1 MATALD
7 QFFLSDASRIEGKID
22 KVMRVKGRISALLRK
37 DILPDG
43 MGFNF
48 STVIVN
54 RSTGTGGG
62 WVPVS
67 TPNGTANNCV
77 PTPTIVNPAM
87 TQLTYSAYQTSLYSN
102 DICFRD
108 LAAAYDAKDQLAAI
122 RDNFVGNVVD
132 TWDLQDKALFLQNAG
147 HKIVFNSSLTETT
160 NGTTMPATPATSTIN
175 QGLLDSLYN
184 RATQDGAG
192 QMTASYAM
200 RQGAPILPLILSQ
213 EAHRNLIKGDD
224 SIRNDFRWA
233 QSGKDVDGSVL
244 LQSWGIDREYGG
256 YHHIIDQR
264 MPRWD
269 FVNGAW
275 VNRPFYSNTA
285 TTIGEAANVSA
296 AYNAAQFEDLY
307 IFSPDVMTRQ
317 VPKPSTSFG
326 SGSSAKAISFNGEV
340 VWLNIPN
347 KDENP
352 FSDIGFFAARLYAAY
367 KPRLTQYGYVV
378 RFLRCPNVSSS
389 SCPAY

>member
-1 MATALD
+1 MAAPALD
-7 QFFLSDASRIEGKID
+7 QYFLSDASRIEGKVD
-22 KVMRVKGRISALLRK
+22 KIMRVKGRLSALLKK
-37 DILPDG
+37 DLLPEG

-48 STVIVN
+48 STVIVK

-62 WVPVS
+62 WVAVS
-67 TPNGTANNCV
+67 TPDGNGNNCV
-77 PTPTIVNPAM
+77 PTPTIINPAM
-87 TQLTYSAYQTSLYSN
+87 TQISYSAYQTTQYSN
-102 DICFRD
+102 DICFTD
-108 LAAAYDAKDQLAAI
+108 LRAAYDAKDQLAAI
-122 RDNFVGNVVD
+122 RDNFVANVVD

-192 QMTASYAM
+192 EESAYAK
-200 RQGAPILPLILSQ
+200 RQGAVILPLILSQ
-213 EAHRNLIKGDD
+213 EAHRTIIKGDD

-233 QSGKDVDGSVL
+233 DSGKSDGAVL

-269 FVNGAW
+269 FVNGEW
-275 VNRPFYSNTA
+275 VNRPFYSNSA
-285 TTIGEAANVSA
+285 TTIGDEANVSA
-296 AYNAAQFEDLY
+296 AYEAAQFEDLY

-317 VPKPSTSFG
+317 VPKPATSFG

-340 VWLNIPN
+340 TWLNIPN
-347 KDENP
+347 KETNP

-367 KPRLTQYGYVV
+367 KPRKVQYGYVV
-378 RFLRCPNVSSS
+378 RFLRCPNVSGTV
-389 SCPAY
+389 CPAY

>member
-1 MATALD
+1 MAAPALD
-7 QFFLSDASRIEGKID
+7 QYFLSDASRIEGKID
-22 KVMRVKGRISALLRK
+22 KIMRVEGRLSPLLRK

-67 TPNGTANNCV
+67 TPNGTGNNCV

-87 TQLTYSAYQTSLYSN
+87 TQLTYSAYQTTQYSN
-102 DICFRD
+102 DICFTD
-108 LAAAYDAKDQLAAI
+108 LRAAYDAKDQLAAI
-122 RDNFVGNVVD
+122 RDNFVANVVD
-132 TWDLQDKALFLQNAG
+132 TWDLQDKALFTQLAG
-147 HKIVFNSSLTETT
+147 HKIVFNSSLTETV
-160 NGTTMPATPATSTIN
+160 NGSTMPATPATSTIN

-184 RATQDGAG
+184 RGTQDGMGRESA
-192 QMTASYAM
+192 YAK

-213 EAHRNLIKGDD
+213 EAHRTIIKGDD

-233 QSGKDVDGSVL
+233 DSGKGDGAVL

-256 YHHIIDQR
+256 FHHIIDQR

-269 FVNGAW
+269 FVDGAW
-275 VNRPFYSNTA
+275 VNRPFYADTA
-285 TTIGEAANVSA
+285 TTIGNAANVSA
-296 AYNAAQFEDLY
+296 AYEAAQFEDLY

-317 VPKPSTSFG
+317 VPKPATSFG

-347 KDENP
+347 KDTNP

-367 KPRLTQYGYVV
+367 KPRKTQYGYVV
-378 RFLRCPNVSSS
+378 RFLRCPNVSGTV
-389 SCPAY
+389 CPAY

>member
-1 MATALD
+1 MAAPLLD
-7 QFFLSDASRIEGKID
+7 QYFISDAARIQGKID
-22 KVMRVKGRISALLRK
+22 QIMRVEGRISALVKK
-37 DILPDG
+37 DVLPDG

-48 STVIVN
+48 STVITK
-54 RSTGTGGG
+54 RSTGVGGG
-62 WVPVS
+62 WVAVS
-67 TPNGTANNCV
+67 TPNGTGNNCV
-77 PTPTIVNPAM
+77 PTPTIVSPAR
-87 TQLTYSAYQTSLYSN
+87 TQISYSATQTTVYSE

-108 LAAAYDAKDQLAAI
+108 LAAAYDARDQLKTD
-122 RDNFVGNVVD
+122 RDNFVANIKD
-132 TWDLQDKALFLQNAG
+132 LWDIQDKEQFTYWAG
-147 HKIVFNSSLTETT
+147 HKIVFNGSLTETT
-160 NGTTMPATPATSTIN
+160 NGTTMPATVATSTIN
-175 QGLLDSLYN
+175 QGLLDALYN

-192 QMTASYAM
+192 SEASYAK

-213 EAHRNLIKGDD
+213 EAHRTIIKGDD

-233 QSGKDVDGSVL
+233 DSGKSDGAVL

-275 VNRPFYSNTA
+275 VNRPFYANVA
-285 TTIGEAANVSA
+285 TTIGNEADVNPD
-296 AYNAAQFEDLY
+296 YLAAQFEDLY
-307 IFSPDVMTRQ
+307 LFNPDVMTRQ
-317 VPKPSTSFG
+317 VPKPATSFG

-347 KDENP
+347 KTDNP

-367 KPRLTQYGYVV
+367 KPRKVQYGYVV
-378 RFLRCPNVSSS
+378 RFLRCPNVSGTV
-389 SCPAY
+389 CPAY

>member
-1 MATALD
+1 MPATALD
-7 QFFLSDASRIEGKID
+7 QYFLSDASRIEGKVD
-22 KVMRVKGRISALLRK
+22 KIMRVKGRLSALLKK

-48 STVIVN
+48 STVIVK
-54 RSTGTGGG
+54 RSTGVGGG

-67 TPNGTANNCV
+67 TPDGSGNNCV
-77 PTPTIVNPAM
+77 PTPTIISPAM
-87 TQLTYSAYQTSLYSN
+87 TQITYSAFQTTQYSN

-108 LAAAYDAKDQLAAI
+108 LAAAYDAKDQLSAI
-122 RDNFVGNVVD
+122 RDNFVANVVD
-132 TWDLQDKALFLQNAG
+132 TWDLQDKALFFQNAG

-160 NGTTMPATPATSTIN
+160 NGSTMPAVPATSTIN
-175 QGLLDSLYN
+175 QGLLDVLYN
-184 RATQDGAG
+184 RGTQDGMGEESA
-192 QMTASYAM
+192 YAK

-213 EAHRNLIKGDD
+213 EAHRTIIKGDD

-233 QSGKDVDGSVL
+233 DSGKSDGAVL

-256 YHHIIDQR
+256 FHHIVDQR

-275 VNRPFYSNTA
+275 VNRPFYSNSA
-285 TTIGEAANVSA
+285 TTIGDEANVSA
-296 AYNAAQFEDLY
+296 AYQAAEFEDLY
-307 IFSPDVMTRQ
+307 IFSPDMMTRQ

-340 VWLNIPN
+340 VWLNIPD
-347 KDENP
+347 KVENP

-367 KPRLTQYGYVV
+367 KPRKVQYGYVV
-378 RFLRCPNVSSS
+378 RFKRCPNVAST

>member
-1 MATALD
+1 MAAPALD
-7 QFFLSDASRIEGKID
+7 KYFASDASRIEGKID
-22 KVMRVKGRISALLRK
+22 KIMRVEGRISALLKK
-37 DILPDG
+37 DVLPDG

-48 STVIVN
+48 STVITK

-62 WVPVS
+62 WVAVS
-67 TPNGTANNCV
+67 TPDGSGNNCV
-77 PTPTIVNPAM
+77 PTPTIVAPAR
-87 TQLTYSAYQTSLYSN
+87 TQISYSAVQTVQFSE

-108 LAAAYDAKDQLAAI
+108 LAAAYDAKDQLATD
-122 RDNFVGNVVD
+122 RDNFIANVVD
-132 TWDLQDKALFLQNAG
+132 LWDIQDKAQFTYWAG

-160 NGTTMPATPATSTIN
+160 NGTTMPAVAATSTIN
-175 QGLLDSLYN
+175 QGLLDALYN

-192 QMTASYAM
+192 RESAYAK

-213 EAHRNLIKGDD
+213 EAHRTLIKGDD

-233 QSGKDVDGSVL
+233 DSGKGDGAVL

-269 FVNGAW
+269 LVDGAW
-275 VNRPFYSNTA
+275 VSRPFYASAA
-285 TTIGEAANVSA
+285 TTIGNAADVSA
-296 AYNAAQFEDLY
+296 AYTAATYEDAY

-317 VPKPSTSFG
+317 VPKPATSFG

-347 KDENP
+347 KDTNP
-352 FSDIGFFAARLYAAY
+352 FSDTGFFAARLYAAY
-367 KPRLTQYGYVV
+367 KPRKVQYGYVV
-378 RFLRCPNVSSS
+378 RFLRCPNVSGTV
-389 SCPAY
+389 CPAY